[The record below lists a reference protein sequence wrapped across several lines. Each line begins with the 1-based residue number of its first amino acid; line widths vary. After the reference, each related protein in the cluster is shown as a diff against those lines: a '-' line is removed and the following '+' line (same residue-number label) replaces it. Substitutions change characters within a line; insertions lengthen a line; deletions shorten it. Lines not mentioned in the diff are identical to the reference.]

1 MIFFD
6 KIKKTAL
13 KTACKVGRQCI
24 SELNPLSDY
33 LDSDVEQALED
44 KTIKQIQKVF
54 KKRGTQMEEHKKT
67 KEEPKK
73 EVVNAVEMDVERGK
87 TPRPQKKPAKTPPST
102 PSVFSYYAVIEGAQH
117 GPYDKNQFKRL
128 VDKDMVSSS
137 TMVWKEGMEKW
148 MPAMEIEDMKD
159 FFKPQT
165 TPPPIPN
172 F

>member
-1 MIFFD
+1 MGLFD
-6 KIKKTAL
+6 ELKKAAL
-13 KTACKVGRQCI
+13 NRACEIGRQYI
-24 SELNPLSDY
+24 SALNSHDNYP
-33 LDSDVEQALED
+33 DSDAKQALED
-44 KTIKQIQKVF
+44 KSYEQIQKLSKNLETQVEEL
-54 KKRGTQMEEHKKT
+54 KKIKKEQKNKATDVDEKRGKSRQ
-67 KEEPKK
+67 
-73 EVVNAVEMDVERGK
+73 
-87 TPRPQKKPAKTPPST
+87 PQIPPPS
-102 PSVFSYYAVIEGAQH
+102 PFGFSYYAIIEGAQH